1 MVSKASEDF
10 PDPEIPVNTISRSR
24 GSSRETSCRLCSRA
38 PRITRTSDTDREY
51 WREPVFPADR
61 RAVLLAFAAATGSL
75 GRPPGPASADLAELL
90 LEVADLVP
98 EAGGV
103 LEPELRGCLTH

>member
-10 PDPEIPVNTISRSR
+10 PDPEIPVNTIRRSR

-51 WREPVFPADR
+51 WWDLVFPADR
-61 RAVLLAFAAATGSL
+61 GAALAAFAAAADSLCPPPGPAFAAFPAAADSL
-75 GRPPGPASADLAELL
+75 GRPPGPALTHLAELL
-90 LEVADLVP
+90 LEVP
-98 EAGGV
+98 
-103 LEPELRGCLTH
+103 